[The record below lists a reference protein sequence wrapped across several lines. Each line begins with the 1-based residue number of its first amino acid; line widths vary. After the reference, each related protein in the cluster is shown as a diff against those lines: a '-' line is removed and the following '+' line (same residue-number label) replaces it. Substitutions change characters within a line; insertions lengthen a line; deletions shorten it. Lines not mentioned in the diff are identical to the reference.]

1 MAKNDKVAQARKLF
15 VQARAEKTG
24 QTTAEAKAKYRERFE
39 KLAATKEGRAKIQQ
53 LTGLQGVRK
62 ELKSAYGQKNTTKS
76 TTTTD
81 TTSTKIPGVGVAAP
95 VTKTEAQTEIYLRS
109 QPKSYK
115 AIYQSKSGTAAQTSA
130 KTSSG
135 GGLSKS
141 GLIKTGAVVA
151 GGYAVADRAYRLSQ
165 IQKVGAQAST
175 LGMNPAEVQ
184 ASLRG
189 LGYKPQS
196 LGKAGLKGIRS
207 AAGKTKTKIVNIRG
221 GGSLGAGGGGPR
233 GTDDRQVVQ

>member
-62 ELKSAYGQKNTTKS
+62 ELKSAYGQKSTTKS
-76 TTTTD
+76 TTTD

-165 IQKVGAQAST
+165 IQKIGAQAST
-175 LGMNPAEVQ
+175 LGMNAAEVQ

-207 AAGKTKTKIVNIRG
+207 AAGKAKTKIVNIRG